1 MNSTIYKSLAKK
13 NQQAKRFLNL
23 NCMKMQQGQIIGQ
36 TCLNFFRGGKENCEE
51 SECKGSNIEM
61 LKKEIKYLEQD
72 EMDEKFPKPT
82 SLTFS
87 KNNCITLEHHLINT
101 DLVLP
106 SKLKILS
113 GKTFNGS
120 LISTNKNLNLAL
132 SRERPGTS
140 ENK

>member
-13 NQQAKRFLNL
+13 NQQTKRFLNM
-23 NCMKMQQGQIIGQ
+23 NCMKVQQGQVVGQ

-51 SECKGSNIEM
+51 AECKGSNIEM

-72 EMDEKFPKPT
+72 EMGEKFPKPM
-82 SLTFS
+82 SFAFS
-87 KNNCITLEHHLINT
+87 KNNSITLEHHLKNT

-106 SKLKILS
+106 SKLRILS

-120 LISTNKNLNLAL
+120 LISTSKNLTLAL
-132 SRERPGTS
+132 SR
-140 ENK
+140 